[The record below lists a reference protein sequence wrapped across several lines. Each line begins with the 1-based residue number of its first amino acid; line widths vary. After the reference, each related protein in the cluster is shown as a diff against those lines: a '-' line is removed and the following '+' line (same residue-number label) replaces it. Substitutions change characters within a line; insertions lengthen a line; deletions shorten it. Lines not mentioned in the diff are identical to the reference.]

1 LDPSETAV
9 FSDPNHSLES
19 NRFPVARAPPFMH
32 RDPRDG
38 ALDDPRRYEQA
49 LALLRERHAK
59 NGGLEQTGLAL
70 DELVASSDPALA
82 KKLAPRVADGSYA
95 FSPVTERRA
104 FLGGKWRHVY
114 RAPLADTVV
123 LFVLARELTA
133 LVAPLVSERV
143 YSYQKGRSSRQ
154 AVRDLARFVR
164 SHRAGVPDVRAR
176 GLHVLRRDVSGYGDS
191 IPVGEASPLWPLLRR
206 AFERAGH
213 AAQDPFASLV
223 ERALRPRVLRLD
235 GTLEQAARG
244 VPMGSPLQP
253 AICNLYLDALDR
265 RLAPIAG
272 GFYARFGDDFVFAHA
287 DVEVARR
294 ASDAVTAALAELD
307 LTLNAEKVRDLFWS
321 GAGRH
326 PAAPVSARERG
337 TTHVEYLGAR
347 LAFDGTTTPSERKLR
362 RLRSELRARIAAS
375 EQVLRDTP
383 LDARVGALVLAVNHA
398 LDPRHDAA
406 LIDAVELFVDGSD
419 RKKLAELDHWLAR
432 TLAEALSGRRGV
444 RALRSA
450 PPRYLRRHGLL
461 SLVARRRRQNT
472 T

>member
-1 LDPSETAV
+1 VRE
-9 FSDPNHSLES
+9 LE
-19 NRFPVARAPPFMH
+19 
-32 RDPRDG
+32 
-38 ALDDPRRYEQA
+38 
-49 LALLRERHAK
+49 LLRARNARR
-59 NGGLEQTGLAL
+59 GGLEQAGVAL
-70 DELVASSDPALA
+70 DELFESSYATLA
-82 KKLAPRVADGSYA
+82 KKLAPRVADGSYV
-95 FSPVTERRA
+95 FSPVSERRA

-133 LVAPLVSERV
+133 IVAPLVSERV

-154 AVRDLARFVR
+154 AVRDFARFVKA
-164 SHRAGVPDVRAR
+164 HRAARDVRAR

-191 IPVGEASPLWPLLRR
+191 IPVGETSPLWPLLRR
-206 AFERAGH
+206 AFAEAGH
-213 AAQDPFASLV
+213 APDDPFSLLV

-235 GTLEQAARG
+235 GTLEHAARG

-265 RLAPIAG
+265 RLGAFAG

-287 DVEVARR
+287 DAEVARR
-294 ASDAVTAALAELD
+294 ASDGVAATLAELE
-307 LTLNAEKVRDLFWS
+307 LTLNADKVRDLFWS

-326 PAAPVSARERG
+326 PAPAFSERERG
-337 TTHVEYLGAR
+337 TTHVEYLGLR
-347 LAFDGTTTPSERKLR
+347 LAFDGTTTPSQKKLA
-362 RLRSELRARIAAS
+362 RLRGELRSRLVAS
-375 EQVLRDTP
+375 ERVLRAVP
-383 LDARVGALVLAVNHA
+383 LEERVEALVLAANHA
-398 LDPRHDAA
+398 LDPRHEAA
-406 LIDAVELFVDGSD
+406 LADAGELFVDGSD
-419 RKKLAELDHWLAR
+419 RTKLAELDRWLCR

-461 SLVARRRRQNT
+461 SLVARRRRQST

>member
-1 LDPSETAV
+1 MGLAFDEL
-9 FSDPNHSLES
+9 LES
-19 NRFPVARAPPFMH
+19 
-32 RDPRDG
+32 
-38 ALDDPRRYEQA
+38 
-49 LALLRERHAK
+49 
-59 NGGLEQTGLAL
+59 
-70 DELVASSDPALA
+70 SDATLA

-95 FSPVTERRA
+95 FSPVSERRA

-133 LVAPLVSERV
+133 IVSPLVSERV
-143 YSYQKGRSSRQ
+143 YSYRKGRSSRQ

-164 SHRAGVPDVRAR
+164 AHRAATPDVRAR

-191 IPVGEASPLWPLLRR
+191 IPVGETSPLWPLLRR
-206 AFERAGH
+206 AFAQAGH
-213 AAQDPFASLV
+213 GPNDPFSSIV

-253 AICNLYLDALDR
+253 AICNLYLDAVDR
-265 RLAPIAG
+265 RLAPLAG

-287 DVEVARR
+287 DAEVARG

-326 PAAPVSARERG
+326 PAPPFSARERG
-337 TTHVEYLGAR
+337 TTHVEYLGMR
-347 LAFDGTTTPSERKLR
+347 LAFDGTTAPSEKKLR
-362 RLRSELRARIAAS
+362 RLRSELRSRIIAS
-375 EQVLRDTP
+375 ERVLRDTP
-383 LDARVGALVLAVNHA
+383 LDARVEALVLAANHA
-398 LDPRHDAA
+398 LEPHYDAA
-406 LIDAVELFVDGSD
+406 LTDAAELFVDGSD
-419 RKKLAELDHWLAR
+419 RKKLAELDHWLCR

-461 SLVARRRRQNT
+461 SLVARRRRRST